1 MKMFLHIL
9 FAAAMSVSLS
19 SCGLF
24 GESGPVRIAGI
35 GPLNTRASPIN
46 GELSAPN
53 GAMLNAIAQGLVSY
67 DGDGQ
72 IDVGLADRW
81 TVTADA
87 RSYIFR
93 IREAKWKNG
102 KKVTAQEVAGILRA
116 YLKPSNKHVLRGDFP
131 EVETIRAMTDYVIEV
146 RLTTPQSGLL
156 ELLAQPSMA
165 VVKNH
170 MGWGPMRAKS
180 VGRTLHLSPAPDPLA
195 EDPEE
200 AEAAAADPSAAIE
213 LVGTSAAGAIA
224 RFQNGYADAIIGG
237 RFSTLPYFVVSN
249 IGRSRLVVDPVPG
262 LFGFA
267 FVRAEGFLATDVNRD
282 MLSRVIRRQRVVDA
296 FGLTEWAAQETLRPT
311 LYIPNLSPA
320 ALSPGWS
327 PYDDDSR
334 LAQAQHAVDQY
345 RSKGGTIAPLR
356 IAIPDSPGGRI
367 LFAYIAA
374 DFKRLGITSL
384 RVTMND
390 GKADLRLIDQTIPN
404 DDPLW
409 PLRRLSCQKD
419 TICNRDA
426 QQIIE
431 RAEQTK
437 DPIARANLIADAE
450 TILVR
455 YSPFIPIATPLRWSV
470 ASQRL
475 TGLRANSRAQH
486 PLTHL
491 IANPT

>member
-1 MKMFLHIL
+1 MKRIVRTLL
-9 FAAAMSVSLS
+9 AASCALALS

-24 GESGPVRIAGI
+24 GESGPIRIAGI

-93 IREAKWKNG
+93 IRDAKWSNG

-116 YLKPSNKHVLRGDFP
+116 YLGPNSKHLLRTNFP
-131 EVETIRAMTDYVIEV
+131 EVESIRAMTDYVIEV

-165 VVKNH
+165 VIKNQ
-170 MGWGPMRAKS
+170 MGWGPMRSKRIK
-180 VGRTLHLSPAPDPLA
+180 RTIRLYPAPDPLA

-200 AEAAAADPSAAIE
+200 AAADAAAPSAAID

-224 RFQNGYADAIIGG
+224 RFENGFADGVIGG
-237 RFSTLPYFVVSN
+237 RFSNLPYFVASN

-267 FVRAEGFLATDVNRD
+267 IVRAEGFLATDANRD
-282 MLSRVIRRQRVVDA
+282 ALSRVIRRQRVVDA
-296 FGLTEWAAQETLRPT
+296 FGLTEWTAQETLRPT
-311 LYIPNLSPA
+311 VYVANQTPSVLL
-320 ALSPGWS
+320 PGWS
-327 PYDDDSR
+327 NYDDASR
-334 LAQAQHAVDQY
+334 LAQAKRAVDQY
-345 RSKGGTIAPLR
+345 RSGGRTIDPLL
-356 IAIPDSPGGRI
+356 IAVPDSPGGRI
-367 LFAYIAA
+367 LFAYVAS
-374 DFKRLGITSL
+374 DFSRIGIPSR
-384 RVTMND
+384 RVKMNAS
-390 GKADLRLIDQTIPN
+390 ADLRLIDQTIPN

-409 PLRRLSCQKD
+409 ALRRLSCQSD

-426 QQIIE
+426 ELLIKQAE
-431 RAEQTK
+431 RTTA
-437 DPIARANLIADAE
+437 PAGRAKLISDAE

-455 YSPFIPIATPLRWSV
+455 YTPFIPIATPLRWSV

-475 TGLRANSRAQH
+475 TGLRANARAQH

-491 IANPT
+491 ISNPT